1 MTTEINL
8 NHICK
13 IEGHANLALKI
24 EDNKVMQCELRAAE
38 GARFF
43 EALVLGKK
51 LEDIQEIVSRICGIC
66 SCAHSVAAIQAL
78 EKALKIKPSVEQL
91 NIRELLMAGE
101 RIRSHATHLYFL
113 ALPDY
118 YNVASALEL
127 GKEHREKIND
137 ALALITI
144 GNKIVEFFGGRDMH
158 PFLKIKKELPE
169 ESPHHLISEL
179 ENSKHIIL
187 RTIELFSKLNY
198 PKLERATDYL
208 SLSEPN
214 TYAIIS
220 GKIASGTGDFQETDY
235 KKHLSED
242 IKEYATSKFVLKD
255 SKPYMLGAMSRINNN
270 HEKLDIET
278 KEILNQTLSKLNLNL
293 PLNNPYHNNICQAI
307 ELLHTTNRAIHL
319 LKNMPKK
326 EEEAELRVKEGE
338 GVSAVEAPRGILFHE
353 YKINKEG
360 VITYCNIIT
369 PTCQNL
375 NMIELDIIQLVN
387 QLLSQNTTKEEIVM
401 QLEKLIR
408 SYDPCFSCSTHFLK
422 VKWM

>member
-1 MTTEINL
+1 MPHEINL

-13 IEGHANLALKI
+13 IEGHAHLALKI
-24 EDNKVMQCELRAAE
+24 EDNLVKQCELKAAE

-43 EALVLGKK
+43 EALVINKK
-51 LEDIQEIVSRICGIC
+51 IEDIQEIVSRICGIC
-66 SCAHSVAAIQAL
+66 SCAHSVAAVQAL
-78 EKALKIKPSVEQL
+78 EKALKIQPTEQQKT
-91 NIRELLMAGE
+91 IRELLMIGE

-118 YNVASALEL
+118 YNKESALQF

-144 GNKIVEFFGGRDMH
+144 GNRIVEFFGGRDMH

-169 ESPHHLISEL
+169 ADPKPLIEEL
-179 ENSKHIIL
+179 EKSKPIII
-187 RTIELFSKLNY
+187 RTIDLFSKLDY
-198 PKLERATDYL
+198 PKLERETDYL
-208 SLSEPN
+208 SLKEPH

-220 GKIASGTGDFQETDY
+220 GKIASSTGDFIEEDY
-235 KKHLSED
+235 KKHLTED
-242 IKEYATSKFVLKD
+242 IKEYATSKFVMKD
-255 SKPYMLGAMSRINNN
+255 NKPYMLGAISRINNN
-270 HEKLDIET
+270 HEQLDYET
-278 KEILNQTLSKLNLNL
+278 KEEIKKLGLDLPIKNPHYNNL
-293 PLNNPYHNNICQAI
+293 CQAI
-307 ELLHTTNRAIHL
+307 ELLHMTNRAIHL
-319 LKNMPKK
+319 LKNIPEKQESSEVK
-326 EEEAELRVKEGE
+326 IKEGN

-353 YKINKEG
+353 YKINNEG

-375 NMIELDIIQLVN
+375 NMIEQDIIQLVN
-387 QLLSQNTTKEEIVM
+387 QLLQQDTTKEEIVK

-422 VKWM
+422 VKWL